1 MNMPLPMTQ
10 RSAPSYTALRLEGE
24 DAAAFAQAQF
34 GSDVHALVP
43 RQWHWSCW
51 LDPKGRVR
59 ALFLLERTGE
69 SGFHLWLRGGDAAQL
84 KQQLALYLLRSRATI
99 EVDGV
104 YRAVDHEAVLP
115 LYAVERDNGCT
126 VLGFGDYSVR
136 LQAGSAGASAGAMLW
151 PQRDIARGY
160 PWLPDAALGQVLSP
174 ALSLRRL
181 EATSLTKGCFPGQ
194 EIATRLHYRGGNK
207 RHLCHIES
215 TAPIASG
222 TALRLGDADVGM
234 TLQSVHEGA
243 SAHALAVL
251 HASALDADPA
261 ALQCGDAAAT
271 EHAPLRIVQRFED

>member
-1 MNMPLPMTQ
+1 MPQQPTPCY
-10 RSAPSYTALRLEGE
+10 AVLRLEGA

-34 GSDVHALVP
+34 GSDLRSLEPA
-43 RQWHWSCW
+43 QWQWSCW

-59 ALFLLERTGE
+59 ALFLLERTSE
-69 SGFHLWLRGGDAAQL
+69 EVFRLWLRGGDAARL
-84 KQQLALYLLRSRATI
+84 KQQLSLYLLRSQAVIGMEETFC
-99 EVDGV
+99 
-104 YRAVDHEAVLP
+104 AVDNDDTLP
-115 LYAVERDNGCT
+115 LYAAQRQNGCT
-126 VLGFGDYSVR
+126 VLGFGDYAVR
-136 LQAGSAGASAGAMLW
+136 LEAGTPPNADAPPLW
-151 PQRDIARGY
+151 PRQDIARGY
-160 PWLPDAALGQVLSP
+160 PWLPEAALGHVLSP

-222 TALRLGDADVGM
+222 MPLRLGDAEVGL

-243 SAHALAVL
+243 SAHALAVV

-261 ALQCGDAAAT
+261 ALHCESTDSQD
-271 EHAPLRIVQRFED
+271 APLRIVQRFED